1 MTEEFVLGIDTS
13 NYTTSVAI
21 INNQGQVISD
31 KRIILDVPKG
41 ERGIRQSNAV
51 FSHLKNL
58 PQLFEEIF
66 KTINGKNII
75 GVSVSNRPR
84 PIEGSYMPCFVPGLT
99 LGKSIASLLDVPL
112 YEFSHQEGHIE
123 AIKHFSNLKNPNE
136 FICFH
141 LSGGTTEI
149 LKIKDNNISIIGHT
163 LDLSFGQL
171 IDRIGV
177 SLGLKFPAGKE
188 MDNLALLN
196 SVEIIKCKDI
206 NIKDL
211 QINISGIE
219 SHFQRLIKENQSNLK
234 EEFKQMISNSLFT
247 KILLCLQE
255 LVDQC
260 KSNYQDLDIVFA
272 GGVSESKYIRKNING
287 VIFGDF
293 GADNAVGTALLGGNK
308 VWPLNL

>member
-13 NYTTSVAI
+13 NYTTSIAI
-21 INNQGQVISD
+21 INNHGEVICD

-58 PQLFEEIF
+58 PNLFEECFNEID
-66 KTINGKNII
+66 GKNIVA
-75 GVSVSNRPR
+75 VSVSNRPR

-99 LGKSIASLLDVPL
+99 LGKSIASTLNVPIF
-112 YEFSHQEGHIE
+112 EFSHQEGHIE
-123 AIKHFSNLKNPNE
+123 AIKHFSKLKNPND

-149 LKIKDNNISIIGHT
+149 LKVEGNNIKIIGDT
-163 LDLSFGQL
+163 LDISFGQL

-177 SLGLKFPAGKE
+177 ALDLKFPAGKE
-188 MDNLALLN
+188 MDSLAFSN
-196 SVEIIKCKDI
+196 SLEIIKCKDI
-206 NIKDL
+206 GIKDL
-211 QINISGIE
+211 HVNISGIE
-219 SHFQRLIKENQSNLK
+219 SHFQRLIKENQSNLTENYK
-234 EEFKQMISNSLFT
+234 KMISRSLFT

-255 LVDQC
+255 LVNQC
-260 KSNYQDLDIVFA
+260 KLRYQDIDIVFA
-272 GGVSESKYIRKNING
+272 GGVSESKYIRKNINR
-287 VIFGDF
+287 VIFGDY
-293 GADNAVGTALLGGNK
+293 GADNAIGTAFLGGNQ